1 MHNGPETSLSQRCCR
16 NVGMKPRRSKFV
28 RLLRDREH
36 PMALVELVVATCAG
50 TLTRQLGRFFS
61 YHQPCADMLRLM
73 ATKAA

>member
-1 MHNGPETSLSQRCCR
+1 
-16 NVGMKPRRSKFV
+16 
-28 RLLRDREH
+28 LLRDREH

-61 YHQPCADMLRLM
+61 HHQPCDMPRLV